1 MDLQKTGKFI
11 AEMRKKKGLTQS
23 DLGEAL
29 GLSGKA
35 ISKWERGINA
45 PDISLLTQL
54 SKILQVSITEILTG
68 GEIEEEISTDDAD
81 EIAISS
87 IHAYN
92 AIFKKKYIKIIC
104 ILISILFLIF
114 LLFSTIY
121 FITNYNKC
129 FVYKLSSGSD
139 KFYLEGLIAS
149 NQKENSVIITGMG
162 CLDTNECLVNDNNI
176 LNYEIELYL
185 DKILIIKNEY
195 DNVNRSFGDIFR
207 EIKIVSN
214 ESQKISRYIL
224 QKNNI
229 NNMKI
234 VIKYTTTNELKEKI
248 NIPVKIEKKFSNN
261 KLFY

>member
-149 NQKENSVIITGMG
+149 NQKENSVIITGVRYNDEIIG
-162 CLDTNECLVNDNNI
+162 TTDEPVIKSIKIQLYINDVLINEDGINNNSLKLYDT
-176 LNYEIELYL
+176 
-185 DKILIIKNEY
+185 IKNL
-195 DNVNRSFGDIFR
+195 DIVF
-207 EIKIVSN
+207 N
-214 ESQKISRYIL
+214 ESPELSKYI
-224 QKNNI
+224 I
-229 NNMKI
+229 NEKYLNDMKI
-234 VIKYTTTNELKEKI
+234 VILYNSNESNNKI
-248 NIPVKIEKKFSNN
+248 IIPVKIEKKFSNN